1 MELHRRITK
10 LEKEVNL
17 LKTIQ
22 VINDNIQNLHSAI
35 EDYENLGFDI
45 NDYKPFLD
53 NYPFG
58 VSFVSGDDKDDIFS
72 ISMPLY
78 LDRR

>member
-1 MELHRRITK
+1 MELHRRINK

-58 VSFVSGDDKDDIFS
+58 VSFCEINTMWGDTNEDSKDWS
-72 ISMPLY
+72 
-78 LDRR
+78 

>member
-1 MELHRRITK
+1 MELHRRINK

-22 VINDNIQNLHSAI
+22 VINDNIQGLHSAI

-58 VSFVSGDDKDDIFS
+58 VSQSRSRHIPLGIKFV
-72 ISMPLY
+72 ISF
-78 LDRR
+78 